1 VDWIG
6 RAKERRKRRAVVN
19 KVKNS
24 SVHIRCGNSYMEGQ
38 LLPSQEGFCLFV
50 RDPCSSCQE
59 RNMSSS

>member
-1 VDWIG
+1 MDWIG

-38 LLPSQEGFCLFV
+38 LFPSQEGFCLFV
-50 RDPCSSCQE
+50 C
-59 RNMSSS
+59 